1 MGKKAL
7 RKDLWT
13 EIRKSRNRFVSIF
26 LIVALGVAFFS
37 GVRAAQPD
45 MRLTGD
51 TYFDKYRLMDLRVVS
66 TLGFSDE
73 NIEAIQAIEGVK
85 TAEPSYMADVL
96 HDTDSSQLVLQFLA
110 DSDQMNETAV
120 IQGRMPEKEDEC
132 LIDESVASETGYR
145 VGDTIQVHADKDG
158 DILDTFVTDTFT
170 ITGIGANPL
179 YISFERGSTT
189 VGSGQVSGFVIV
201 PPESFSQEA
210 YTQVMIQVEG
220 AEELESHT
228 DEYNDLVQVVQKRL
242 EEIEGVQCQNR
253 YDSLVKE
260 TEEKLED
267 AQKELEDGQKE
278 ADDELAEARQK
289 LDDGYAELE
298 SGRNELETRKSQI
311 ADAEN
316 QISENE
322 QKLTEAKEQLE
333 AGKQQLA
340 AAQSQVQSGEAALA
354 VAQAQVSASEV
365 DLKMLKSLY
374 PSELLPDTDLAR
386 QLADAESQLAAGK
399 QQLAA
404 AQAQI
409 DEGKAQIAAYEQQIA
424 VGTQEIEDGE
434 AQLEEARQQ
443 VEEAKPQIE
452 EAETQLAQAE
462 QELADGE
469 AEYADAKAE
478 AEETLADA
486 REQIADGTEQL
497 SELEVPS
504 WYVTNRNDLPGY
516 EEFGSNADRV
526 GAIGKVFPVIFFL
539 VAALVSLTTMT
550 RMVEEQRVQIG
561 TLKALGYSKASIA
574 SKYIVYALLAT
585 IGGSVTGVLVGEKV
599 FPWVIIYAYKIIYP
613 NMDTMEIPYRI
624 DFAVMAAGLAL
635 FCTLAATILSCYRE
649 LAAHPAE
656 LMRPAAP
663 KQGKR
668 VLLERIGF
676 LWRRLSFTQKSTCRN
691 LFRYKK
697 RFFMTVFGIGSCMAL
712 LIVGFGLRDS
722 IVHIADI
729 QYSQI
734 QRYDGMLQLHDDA
747 SEEDMEEL
755 YQYLD
760 GNGEVDQY
768 VKVSMKTLDA
778 SANGET
784 RSPYVVVPQ
793 SAEDLKDFIV
803 FQDRGTKEQ
812 YQLEEGS
819 VVLTEQL
826 ADHLGVKEGDAVQI
840 KSTGGEEAE
849 VTVTHVVENYMMH
862 YIYMAPDV
870 YEEAFG
876 ESPEYSMLLVRLT
889 DEGRA
894 DEESIG
900 KEMLAYPAA
909 FAINY
914 VSENK
919 AQIENMLGSL
929 NIVIVVLIL
938 SAGMLAFVVLYNL
951 NNININE
958 RRRELATLKVLG
970 FFDPEVAAYV
980 YRENIFLTIIGALLG
995 VGLGAILHRFVIVTV
1010 EVDQVMFGRT
1020 VSAVSYLI
1028 SAGLTCVFSA
1038 IVNYAMYFKL
1048 KAIDMVESLKSI
1060 E

>member
-7 RKDLWT
+7 RKDLWI
-13 EIRKSRNRFVSIF
+13 EIRKSKNRFVSIF

-45 MRLTGD
+45 MRMTGD
-51 TYFDKYRLMDLRVVS
+51 AYFDKYKLMDLRVVS
-66 TLGFSDE
+66 TLGFSEE
-73 NIEAIQAIEGVK
+73 NIEAIRNVEGVK

-110 DSDQMNETAV
+110 DADEMNMTSV
-120 IQGRMPEKEDEC
+120 IEGRMPQKEDEC
-132 LIDESVASETGYR
+132 LIDESVAKETGYQ
-145 VGDTIQVHADKDG
+145 VGDTIQVHADNDE
-158 DILDTFVTDTFT
+158 DILDTLVTDTFT

-189 VGSGQVSGFVIV
+189 VGSGQISGFVIV
-201 PPESFSQEA
+201 PEESFSQES

-228 DEYNDLVQVVQKRL
+228 DEYNQLVEQVKNRL
-242 EEIEGVQCQNR
+242 VEIEGADCQKR
-253 YDSLVKE
+253 YDTLMQE
-260 TEEKLED
+260 IQEQLED
-267 AQKELEDGQKE
+267 AQNELEEGEKE
-278 ADDELAEARQK
+278 AAEQLKQARQE

-298 SGRNELETRKSQI
+298 SGRSELESRKAQMTE
-311 ADAEN
+311 AEN
-316 QISENE
+316 EIAENE
-322 QKLTEAKEQLE
+322 QKLNEAKEQLE
-333 AGKQQLA
+333 VGKQQLEA
-340 AAQSQVQSGEAALA
+340 ARTQVSGGEAALA
-354 VAQAQVSASEV
+354 VAQAQVNSSEV
-365 DLKMLKSLY
+365 DLKMLQSIY
-374 PSELLPDTDLAR
+374 PSQLLPDTELAK
-386 QLADAESQLAAGK
+386 QLEEANAQLESGK

-409 DEGKAQIAAYEQQIA
+409 DAGKAQIAAYEQQISS
-424 VGTQEIEDGE
+424 GTQEIEDGE
-434 AQLEEARQQ
+434 RQLAEAKQQ
-443 VEEAKPQIE
+443 VEAAKPQIE
-452 EAETQLAQAE
+452 EAEKQLEEAE
-462 QELADGE
+462 QELESGE
-469 AEYADAKAE
+469 QEYADAKAE
-478 AEETLADA
+478 TEQKLEDA
-486 REQIADGTEQL
+486 RSQIAEGEEQL
-497 SELEVPS
+497 SEMEVPT
-504 WYVTNRNDLPGY
+504 WYVTDRNDLPGY

-561 TLKALGYSKASIA
+561 TLKALGYSKTSIA
-574 SKYIVYALLAT
+574 SKYMIYAFLAT
-585 IGGSVTGVLVGEKV
+585 IGGSVTGVLLGEKI

-613 NMDTMEIPYRI
+613 NMDTMEIPYRL
-624 DFAVMAAGLAL
+624 DYGMMAVGLAL
-635 FCTLAATILSCYRE
+635 LCTLAATILSCYKE

-676 LWRRLSFTQKSTCRN
+676 LWKHLSFTQKSTCRN

-697 RFFMTVFGIGSCMAL
+697 RFFMTIFGIGSCMAL

-734 QRYDGMLQLHDDA
+734 QRYDGMLQIHDDA
-747 SEEDMEEL
+747 SEEEMEQL
-755 YQYLD
+755 YEYLD
-760 GNGEVDQY
+760 DNSEVDQY
-768 VKVSMKTLDA
+768 VNVSMKTLDA
-778 SANGET
+778 HANGET

-793 SAEDLKDFIV
+793 SVEDLKDFIV
-803 FQDRGTKEQ
+803 FQDRKTKEV
-812 YQLEEGS
+812 YEFDENS
-819 VVLTEQL
+819 VIVTEQL
-826 ADHLGVKEGDAVQI
+826 AEHLNVKAGDEIQL
-840 KSTGGEEAE
+840 TTTDGRE
-849 VTVTHVVENYMMH
+849 VSLTVTHVVENYMMH
-862 YIYMAPDV
+862 YVYVSPQV

-876 ESPEYSMLLVRLT
+876 EKPEYSMLLIRLT
-889 DEGRA
+889 DEGKEE
-894 DEESIG
+894 EESIG
-900 KEMLAYPAA
+900 QDILKFPAA

-919 AQIENMLGSL
+919 AQIESMLGSL

-938 SAGMLAFVVLYNL
+938 SAGLLAFVVLYNL

-980 YRENIFLTIIGALLG
+980 YRENIFLTIIGAFLG
-995 VGLGAILHRFVIVTV
+995 VALGALLHRFVIVTV

-1020 VSAVSYLI
+1020 VSVLSYLI
-1028 SAGLTCVFSA
+1028 SGGLTCLFSA

-1048 KAIDMVESLKSI
+1048 KSIDMVESLKSI